1 MNSVTLIGNAGA
13 NADIKSF
20 DKSTLAN
27 FSLATNER
35 YMKGSE
41 QVTKTDWHR
50 IVAWGKL
57 AEQCETL
64 ITKGKLLKV
73 EGKLVNR
80 NYTNKDNQKVYITE
94 VQAFKISEA
103 DLGQSQS

>member
-1 MNSVTLIGNAGA
+1 MNTVVLIGNAGA
-13 NADIKSF
+13 NADVKSF
-20 DKSTLAN
+20 ENGKVAN

-50 IVAWGKL
+50 VVAWGKL
-57 AEQCETL
+57 AEECEAL
-64 ITKGKLLKV
+64 VTKGKFIKV

-80 NYTNKDNQKVYITE
+80 NYMNKDNQKVYITE
-94 VQAFKISEA
+94 VQAIKVSEA
-103 DLGQSQS
+103 GGEEN

>member
-1 MNSVTLIGNAGA
+1 MNTVVLIGNVGA
-13 NADIKSF
+13 NAEIKTF
-20 DKSTLAN
+20 DKSKLAN

-35 YMKGSE
+35 YMRGSE

-50 IVAWGKL
+50 ITAWGKV
-57 AEQCETL
+57 AEECEAL
-64 ITKGKLLKV
+64 VTKGKFIKV

-94 VQAFKISEA
+94 VQAFKVSEA
-103 DLGQSQS
+103 GNEEG

>member
-1 MNSVTLIGNAGA
+1 MNSVVLIGNAGG
-13 NADIKSF
+13 NAEVKSF
-20 DKSTLAN
+20 ENGKLAN

-35 YMKGSE
+35 YMRGSE

-50 IVAWGKL
+50 VVAWGKL
-57 AEQCETL
+57 ADQVEEL
-64 ITKGKLLKV
+64 VVKGKYIKV

-94 VQAFKISEA
+94 VQALKVSEA
-103 DLGQSQS
+103 GNDEN